1 MQPAL
6 KYRYYETQ
14 GGPNGQTPS
23 YGIATL
29 LASRAQVMAGDKGAA
44 TKSYQLAIELWKNA
58 DVGFRSLE
66 EAKRELAALKQNLK
80 VRKRRVDS

>member
-1 MQPAL
+1 
-6 KYRYYETQ
+6 
-14 GGPNGQTPS
+14 
-23 YGIATL
+23 
-29 LASRAQVMAGDKGAA
+29 MAGDKGAA